1 MPQLNAV
8 ELAKAVENDMI
19 KWRRDLHQIP
29 ELGLVLPQTV
39 AYVKAVLDE
48 LGIEYEASFVNGNA
62 IVGLILAAV
71 VGLAIRSLWR
81 SHKSG
86 GSCSGDCSNCKHCH
100 HK

>member
-1 MPQLNAV
+1 MPRLRA
-8 ELAKAVENDMI
+8 AKKQEVASM
-19 KWRRDLHQIP
+19 P
-29 ELGLVLPQTV
+29 GVL
-39 AYVKAVLDE
+39 
-48 LGIEYEASFVNGNA
+48 GNA

>member
-1 MPQLNAV
+1 MLRLHAAEKQEVDSMPGF
-8 ELAKAVENDMI
+8 
-19 KWRRDLHQIP
+19 
-29 ELGLVLPQTV
+29 LGNV
-39 AYVKAVLDE
+39 
-48 LGIEYEASFVNGNA
+48 

>member
-1 MPQLNAV
+1 MPRLRA
-8 ELAKAVENDMI
+8 AKKQEVDSM
-19 KWRRDLHQIP
+19 P
-29 ELGLVLPQTV
+29 GVL
-39 AYVKAVLDE
+39 
-48 LGIEYEASFVNGNA
+48 GNA

-81 SHKSG
+81 SHKSE